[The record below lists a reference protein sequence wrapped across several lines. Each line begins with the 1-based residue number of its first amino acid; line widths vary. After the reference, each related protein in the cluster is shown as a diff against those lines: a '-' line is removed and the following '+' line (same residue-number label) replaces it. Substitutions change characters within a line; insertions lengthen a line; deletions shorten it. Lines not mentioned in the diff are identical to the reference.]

1 VTGRTSRAWAAVL
14 VVALLAVVSG
24 CGSNDETTTTTAAA
38 AVTAEW
44 ADGLCASLVAWRS
57 SIKSA
62 TASVKSGDVS
72 GTSLQETA
80 DSIST
85 ANDDL
90 VSDLEGLGTP
100 PTPGADEA
108 KATTDEFVNEAQSES
123 EEITDAATNVSSV
136 SDLPGA
142 VADITASLATISK
155 DLASTVT
162 KLKTLPNSEWDQA
175 FAQSQDCDELTNR

>member
-1 VTGRTSRAWAAVL
+1 VL
-14 VVALLAVVSG
+14 VVALLAMVSG
-24 CGSNDETTTTTAAA
+24 CGGDDETTTTSTTTVAAA
-38 AVTAEW
+38 TAEW
-44 ADGLCASLVAWRS
+44 ADGLCATLVAWRS
-57 SIKSA
+57 SITSA
-62 TASVKSGDVS
+62 TSSVKSGDVS
-72 GTSLQETA
+72 RTSLQETA

-90 VSDLEGLGTP
+90 VAGLEGLGTP

-108 KATTDEFVNEAQSES
+108 KDTVDTFVDESESES

-162 KLKTLPNSEWDQA
+162 KLQTLPNSEWDKA
-175 FAQSQDCDELTNR
+175 FAQSQDCGELTNR